1 MNKNQSLKPINKLW
15 ISTTGEMFTEKCN
28 IVTKDEG
35 ETFICLTHNRK
46 CEFDEGVFCPITGD

>member
-1 MNKNQSLKPINKLW
+1 MTMLKPINSLW
-15 ISTTGEMFTEKCN
+15 ISTIGEMFTEKCN